1 MPFSTQ
7 FIHPIEEGMSFEM
20 KTRLRQGEGD
30 GADDVNVIIIELNIV
45 SE

>member
-30 GADDVNVIIIELNIV
+30 GADDVIIIELNIV

>member
-30 GADDVNVIIIELNIV
+30 GAADDVIIIELNIV